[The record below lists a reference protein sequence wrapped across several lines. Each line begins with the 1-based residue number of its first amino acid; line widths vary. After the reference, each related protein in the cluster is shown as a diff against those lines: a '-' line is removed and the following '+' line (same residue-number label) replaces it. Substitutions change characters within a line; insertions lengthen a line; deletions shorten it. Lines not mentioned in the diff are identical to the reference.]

1 MNLKKNVS
9 VAVVAVGLMCSGEYA
24 QAGESAQSAPG
35 SPFAGAFGGVVD
47 LSVPGGVR
55 NMNSPSAPKAET
67 AKAQPAVAKETAPAA
82 AAASTSAPSV
92 TGATVAPVSEAK

>member
-9 VAVVAVGLMCSGEYA
+9 VAVVAVGLLCSAGYA
-24 QAGESAQSAPG
+24 QAEESAQNAPG

-55 NMNSPSAPKAET
+55 NMNSIKAAKAEP
-67 AKAQPAVAKETAPAA
+67 AKIQPAVAKETAPAA
-82 AAASTSAPSV
+82 PAAATTAPSA
-92 TGATVAPVSEAK
+92 TGAAAK

>member
-9 VAVVAVGLMCSGEYA
+9 VAVVAVGLLCSAGYA
-24 QAGESAQSAPG
+24 QAEESAQNAPG

-55 NMNSPSAPKAET
+55 NMNSIKAAKAEP
-67 AKAQPAVAKETAPAA
+67 AKIQPAVAKETAPAA
-82 AAASTSAPSV
+82 ATTAPSAP
-92 TGATVAPVSEAK
+92 GAAAK